1 MMLASVKTLLGIET
15 DKQDAILQVM
25 IDDAKAAVRDYCNR
39 KAYPEQL
46 DYVVREMVIN
56 AFNSNNEGNVTSIK
70 RGDTQISYAEPIT
83 GAVFTDRQRSA
94 MNRYKVI
101 RMD

>member
-1 MMLASVKTLLGIET
+1 M
-15 DKQDAILQVM
+15 
-25 IDDAKAAVRDYCNR
+25 
-39 KAYPEQL
+39 
-46 DYVVREMVIN
+46 VRELVVN
-56 AFNSNNEGNVTSIK
+56 AFNSSNEGNVTSVK

>member
-1 MMLASVKTLLGIET
+1 MMLAAVKTLLGIET
-15 DKQDAILQVM
+15 DDQDAVQQNM
-25 IDDAKAAVRDYCNR
+25 IDEEKAAVRDYCCR
-39 KAYPEQL
+39 KDYPEHL
-46 DYVVREMVIN
+46 DHVVRELVVN
-56 AFNSNNEGNVTSIK
+56 AFNSNNEGNVTSVK

-83 GAVFTDRQRSA
+83 GEVFTDRQRSV

>member
-1 MMLASVKTLLGIET
+1 MMLAAVKTLLGIET
-15 DKQDAILQVM
+15 DDQDAVLQIM
-25 IDDAKAAVRDYCNR
+25 IDDAKAAVRDH
-39 KAYPEQL
+39 
-46 DYVVREMVIN
+46 VVRELVVN
-56 AFNSNNEGNVTSIK
+56 AFNSNNEGNVTSVK

-83 GAVFTDRQRSA
+83 GEVFTDRQRSV